1 MATMKKYERSLPLE
15 KLDEGNYLVLIGE
28 VCDDAVSSEAQTLKG
43 NELKNLLCGI
53 RMRVEKGIIRVS
65 RPEPIDNMGSI
76 DYENMDLPRQKPF
89 MEVAL
94 KFLHEVNRVG
104 KDEMK
109 RVVVEDY
116 WGWGTE
122 YLILKPIYEA
132 NGFNPIHLEIEN
144 ESVMKTVREINARL
158 NDSSARYHYD
168 ICMETTT
175 HKSLEKLTTTSCCIP
190 CNNTLLSESSIE
202 LPTKA

>member
-1 MATMKKYERSLPLE
+1 MKKYERSLSLE
-15 KLDEGNYLVLIGE
+15 KLDEGDYVVLIGK
-28 VCDDAVSSEAQTLKG
+28 VSDDVSSLEAQLIAKNTLSG
-43 NELKNLLCGI
+43 M
-53 RMRVEKGIIRVS
+53 RMRVEKGVIRVS
-65 RPEPIDNMGSI
+65 RPEPSDSVESI
-76 DYENMDLPRQKPF
+76 DHDNMDLPRQKPF

-94 KFLHEVNRVG
+94 KFLHEVYRVA

-109 RVVVEDY
+109 YVVVEDF

-132 NGFNPIHLEIEN
+132 NGFNAIHLEIEN

-158 NDSSARYHYD
+158 NDSSERYYYD
-168 ICMETTT
+168 IFMFTETK
-175 HKSLEKLTTTSCCIP
+175 KSLEKPTTTSCCIP
-190 CNNTLLSESSIE
+190 CNNIVLSESSIE